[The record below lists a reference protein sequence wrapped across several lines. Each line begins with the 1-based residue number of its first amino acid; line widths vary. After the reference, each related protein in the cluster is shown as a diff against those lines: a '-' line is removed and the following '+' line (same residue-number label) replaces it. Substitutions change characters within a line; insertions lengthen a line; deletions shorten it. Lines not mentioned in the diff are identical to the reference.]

1 MPPEINPRANLMLVD
16 DTPENLKLLQIMLT
30 KRNYRVRSFPR
41 GRLALAAAAQE
52 PPDLILLDIS
62 MPEMDGYEVCTRLK
76 ADPALAPIP
85 VIFISALDEPLDK
98 IKAFGCGGV
107 DYVAKPFQ
115 VPEVLARVDTHLKL
129 RELQKTLEV
138 QNQQLQQNYDQL
150 REMEGLRDKL
160 VHMVVHDMRN
170 PLTAILLYCQS
181 LLVVETWSAEDLEA
195 LRAIEANAASLEKFT
210 QDMLFMSRLSHGKM
224 VLNRVPVNLAELGQA
239 AVENHRLQAKAR
251 HIHLK
256 FEGFEAGAPTLL
268 LDHHL
273 VQRTVENL
281 LSNGIKYS
289 PADTTVTLRGEFT
302 GGVNR
307 LLVADEGRGIPV
319 EHRARLFGQF
329 ATIELREQGITQTG
343 LGLHFCQLVAEAHGG
358 RVFMEPNQPQGSIFV
373 LEL

>member
-1 MPPEINPRANLMLVD
+1 MSPEPNPRANLMLVD
-16 DTPENLKLLQIMLT
+16 DTPENLKLLQIMLA

-62 MPEMDGYEVCTRLK
+62 MPEMDGYEVCARLK

-85 VIFISALDEPLDK
+85 VIFISAMDEPLDK

-115 VPEVLARVDTHLKL
+115 VPEVLARVETHLKL
-129 RELQKTLEV
+129 RELQRTLEI
-138 QNQQLQQNYDQL
+138 QNRELQQNYDQL
-150 REMEGLRDKL
+150 RELEGLRDKL

-170 PLTAILLYCQS
+170 PLTAMLLCCEAMLAEDS
-181 LLVVETWSAEDLEA
+181 RPAEDLEA
-195 LRAIEANAASLEKFT
+195 LGAIGANARALEKFT

-224 VLNRVPVNLAELGQA
+224 VLNRVPVNLAELGQIV
-239 AVENHRLQAKAR
+239 VENHRLQAQSR
-251 HIHLK
+251 RIQLRL
-256 FEGFEAGAPTLL
+256 EGLSPGAPTLM

-273 VQRTVENL
+273 IQRAVENL
-281 LSNGIKYS
+281 VSNAIKYS
-289 PADTTVTLRGEFT
+289 PSNTTVTLRGEFAA
-302 GGVNR
+302 GLNR
-307 LLVADEGRGIPV
+307 LSVLDEGRGIPA
-319 EHRARLFGQF
+319 EHRSRLFGQF

-343 LGLHFCQLVAEAHGG
+343 LGLHFCFLVAEAHGG
-358 RVFMEPNQPQGSIFV
+358 RVFMEPNQPRGSIFV